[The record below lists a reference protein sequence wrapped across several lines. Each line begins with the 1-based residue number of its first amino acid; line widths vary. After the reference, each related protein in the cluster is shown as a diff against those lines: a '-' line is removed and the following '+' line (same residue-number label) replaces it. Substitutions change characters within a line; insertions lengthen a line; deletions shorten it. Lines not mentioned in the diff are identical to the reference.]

1 MLPVPTAALA
11 QDQLV
16 AAFLSGRSPQTLRA
30 YRQDLEAFRLFSGS
44 PTASEAV
51 RLLIARGPAGA
62 NTAAL
67 AWRNDLLQRGLGP
80 ATINRRLAALRSLIK
95 LARLLGMASFTLEVE
110 NLRVT
115 PYRDT
120 RGPGPDGFR
129 LLLEAASGTTPKS
142 LRDQAILR
150 LLYDLALRRA
160 EVVSLNVSDV
170 DLNASRLT
178 ILGKG
183 RLQVEHLTLPD
194 PTRAALAAWLAVRG
208 LVPGPLFL
216 NFDRARKGQRLT
228 GTGLYLI
235 IRALGRKA
243 GFSVRPHG
251 LRHAGITAALDL
263 TNGNLRAVQR
273 YSRHKDPRILTVY
286 DDNRTDLAGEV
297 ARLVA
302 SGGGPPSESP

>member
-1 MLPVPTAALA
+1 VLPTQRAALA

-30 YRQDLEAFRLFSGS
+30 YRQDLEAFRVFTGAGS
-44 PTASEAV
+44 AAEAA
-51 RLLIARGPAGA
+51 RLLIAGGPAEA
-62 NTAAL
+62 NTLAL
-67 AWRNDLLQRGLGP
+67 GWRNDLLERGLGP
-80 ATINRRLAALRSLIK
+80 ATINRRLAALRSLVK

-129 LLLEAASGTTPKS
+129 LLMEAAGEASAKA
-142 LRDQAILR
+142 LRDRAILR

-160 EVVSLNVSDV
+160 EVVALNVSDV
-170 DLNASRLT
+170 DFDLARLT

-183 RLQVEHLTLPD
+183 RRQVEALTLPD
-194 PTRAALAAWLAVRG
+194 PTRTALAAWLAARG
-208 LVPGPLFL
+208 PSPGPLFV
-216 NFDRARKGQRLT
+216 NFDRAGKGRRLT
-228 GTGLYLI
+228 GAGLYLI
-235 IRALGRKA
+235 IQTLGRKV
-243 GFSVRPHG
+243 GLTVRPHG

-273 YSRHKDPRILTVY
+273 YSRHKDPRILAVY
-286 DDNRTDLAGEV
+286 DDNRTDIAGEV

-302 SGGGPPSESP
+302 SGGSVSPS